1 MILKLQQA
9 FLPDKLSP
17 SAFSAQRLE
26 QPPVHYPPKPGK
38 SQAVEHWA
46 SLAQF
51 TRDKHSKNATN
62 GYSQGMR
69 GGGCLLLS
77 WFYCK
82 LQVWGF
88 FFLFFFWCRLTTP
101 TALRGMCSHVS
112 KDWRALSNS
121 QVTKQL
127 MSCRH
132 DSHPCCQIWFRKAEK
147 GKCNVTWKI
156 RAGISNELIKQAVC
170 S

>member
-88 FFLFFFWCRLTTP
+88 FFLFFFDAGSQLPLPYEGCVHICPKTEEPSATVKLPNSSCLADMTP
-101 TALRGMCSHVS
+101 TLAARFDSGRQKKVNVMWHEKYGQVS
-112 KDWRALSNS
+112 AMN
-121 QVTKQL
+121 
-127 MSCRH
+127 
-132 DSHPCCQIWFRKAEK
+132 
-147 GKCNVTWKI
+147 
-156 RAGISNELIKQAVC
+156 
-170 S
+170 